1 MLVRLTSIIKKNNDF
16 FLKEIFINPNQ
27 VSLLYEDSK
36 MKQYLME
43 GEISFDFNPST
54 GFTKLRLEGSRG
66 REELTVVGD
75 PYLIEQKIRKCLQ
88 DKRQLLKG

>member
-1 MLVRLTSIIKKNNDF
+1 MLVRLTSIVKKNNDF
-16 FLKEIFINPNQ
+16 FLKEIFINPSQ

-43 GEISFDFNPST
+43 GAISFDFNRST
-54 GFTKLRLEGSRG
+54 GFTKLRLEGSSG

-75 PYLIEQKIRKCLQ
+75 PHLIEQKIRKGLQ
-88 DKRQLLKG
+88 NKRQLLKG